1 VLPWNNGPP
10 DVLLVMLYLD
20 ADDARPGQKLGISI
34 SSSVDTGEGCG
45 ADGVDVDATT
55 GSIALTHR
63 FNSKQTE
70 M

>member
-1 VLPWNNGPP
+1 
-10 DVLLVMLYLD
+10 MLYLD